1 MTRTNFPGI
10 RSALAI
16 LSVATFLAACAPQ
29 PPKPLSLSE
38 TVEATA
44 IVEAI
49 DQSTREVVLRDAKG
63 HQLLI
68 KAGPEVRN
76 LAQVK
81 PGDRVVVRFTE
92 GFAAEVVKP
101 GTGVTGVQADTTVAR
116 AAPGAQPA
124 AAIEQQ
130 VRTTV
135 KVYDVDPYLNTIE
148 VTGPR
153 GYNRLLKV
161 KDPKAIAF
169 IRGLKKGDEVEVT
182 FTEAIGISVEPAK

>member
-1 MTRTNFPGI
+1 MRKIALPSI

-16 LSVATFLAACAPQ
+16 LSAAAVLAACAPQ
-29 PPKPLSLSE
+29 PPKSVARSE
-38 TVEATA
+38 TIEASA

-49 DQSTREVVLRDAKG
+49 DYSTREVVLRDAAG
-63 HQLLI
+63 RQTLV

-81 PGDRVVVRFTE
+81 KGDRVVVRFTE
-92 GFAAEVVKP
+92 GIAAQVVKP
-101 GTGVTGVQADTTVAR
+101 GTGVTGVQTESSMVR
-116 AAPGAQPA
+116 AAPGEQPRA
-124 AAIEQQ
+124 TLGEQ

-135 KVYDVDPYLNTIE
+135 KVYEVDPYANTIE

-153 GYNRLLKV
+153 GYNHRLKV

-169 IRGLKKGDEVEVT
+169 IRTLKKGDEVELT
-182 FTEAIGISVEPAK
+182 FSEALAISVEPAK